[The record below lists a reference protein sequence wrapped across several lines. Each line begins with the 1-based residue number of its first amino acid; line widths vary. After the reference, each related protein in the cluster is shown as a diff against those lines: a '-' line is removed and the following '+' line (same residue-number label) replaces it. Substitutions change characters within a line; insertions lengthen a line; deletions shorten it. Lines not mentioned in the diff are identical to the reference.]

1 MDSNDRLTEQPGATP
16 KQIPAGDIEA
26 ISGGATECPTSAE
39 IDTSAVTI
47 GAQTPELAAAIVNV
61 YEDIVQSTS
70 SLIERVLGPYNSEP

>member
-16 KQIPAGDIEA
+16 RQIPADDIHA
-26 ISGGATECPTSAE
+26 ISGGATDCPTIAE
-39 IDTSAVTI
+39 VNTSAVML
-47 GAQTPELAAAIVNV
+47 GPVTPELAAAIVNV